1 MHPAPSLIAFTTL
14 SGAGF
19 GLLALLGLGF
29 GPSSSGFGWAVCI
42 IAGLLCVIGLL
53 SSTMHLARPD
63 RAWRAMSQWRSS
75 WLSREGV
82 LAIATLLV
90 FALYGLGWLFGSGRS
105 ALLGVVMKVLSIA
118 TVYATGMIYAQL
130 KTVPRWSCGW
140 TPWKFLALGL
150 SSGSLVLMTLI
161 GFAGERGIGTTFFA
175 AAALAVAAWV
185 VFNWRVAASK
195 ADLAS
200 VGATPEEATGLGHIG
215 RVRLLESPHSSP
227 NYLMK
232 EMVYQVA
239 RHRAESLARV
249 ALVAGLIV
257 PAVLLLLA
265 FPVGGGFVLFLAAV
279 CHVVGILALR
289 WSFFAEAKHAVS
301 SYY

>member
-14 SGAGF
+14 SGVGF
-19 GLLALLGLGF
+19 GLLALVGLGA
-29 GPSSSGFGWAVCI
+29 GPNAVGFGWAACTVAGALCVT
-42 IAGLLCVIGLL
+42 GLLC
-53 SSTMHLARPD
+53 STLHLGRPD
-63 RAWRAMSQWRSS
+63 RAWRALSQWRSS

-82 LAIATLLV
+82 LAIATLAV
-90 FALYGLGWLFGSGRS
+90 FALYALTWLFGTGRS
-105 ALLGVVMKVLSIA
+105 AVLGVLMSSLSVA
-118 TVYATGMIYAQL
+118 TVYATGMIYGQL
-130 KTVPRWSCGW
+130 KTVPTWSCPW

-150 SSGSLVLMTLI
+150 SSGSLVLLALI
-161 GFAGERGIGTTFFA
+161 GFAGERGILSTFLA
-175 AAALAVAAWV
+175 TAALALAAVV
-185 VFNWRVAASK
+185 VFNWKSSAAK

-232 EMVYQVA
+232 EMVYKVA
-239 RHRAESLARV
+239 RHRAKSLARV
-249 ALVAGLIV
+249 ALIAGLVV
-257 PAVLLLLA
+257 PAVLLVLA
-265 FPVGGGFVLFLAAV
+265 FPIGGGFVVFVAAL

-289 WSFFAEAKHAVS
+289 WAFFAEAKHAVS